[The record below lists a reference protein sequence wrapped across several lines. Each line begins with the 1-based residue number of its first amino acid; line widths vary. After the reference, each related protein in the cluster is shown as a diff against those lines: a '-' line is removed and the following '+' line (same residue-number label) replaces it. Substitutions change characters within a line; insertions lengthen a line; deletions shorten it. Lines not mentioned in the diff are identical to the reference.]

1 MILVDIAFDN
11 FWHNVCSI
19 L

>member
-1 MILVDIAFDN
+1 MILVDITLDN
-11 FWHNVCSI
+11 FWHNVCSM

>member
-1 MILVDIAFDN
+1 MILVDITLDN